1 MPEDKCACISIGW
14 ESLRL
19 FHYFI
24 TRTRAS
30 SCLGHLLLS
39 ILGLCICGSLFKHC
53 IIQEAFPLPSDFIL
67 CSLTQQWLSATQ
79 LSFWPFVALTGLR
92 GGLLSPFAYCM
103 FLTRDSRAHQSR
115 NAVCSVL
122 ITSGCSGQHKAC
134 GHFVLVEW
142 MNEFINDCQ
151 KNKLFRL
158 DTVFDFYRFEHIRF
172 SLGFLKRVSHWK
184 IILLFLIQLPVDGL
198 KYLSYFK
205 LSIPFCLCIRTRIP
219 PGQCFTIFFTLFAPI

>member
-1 MPEDKCACISIGW
+1 MVPCLNI
-14 ESLRL
+14 
-19 FHYFI
+19 
-24 TRTRAS
+24 AS
-30 SCLGHLLLS
+30 SERPFLSQVTSSCPPSPSSDSLPPSFHFGHSWHLPVSEVVSYPHLL
-39 ILGLCICGSLFKHC
+39 I
-53 IIQEAFPLPSDFIL
+53 
-67 CSLTQQWLSATQ
+67 
-79 LSFWPFVALTGLR
+79 V
-92 GGLLSPFAYCM
+92 

-205 LSIPFCLCIRTRIP
+205 LSIPFCLCIRARIP
-219 PGQCFTIFFTLFAPI
+219 PGQCFTIFFALFAPI